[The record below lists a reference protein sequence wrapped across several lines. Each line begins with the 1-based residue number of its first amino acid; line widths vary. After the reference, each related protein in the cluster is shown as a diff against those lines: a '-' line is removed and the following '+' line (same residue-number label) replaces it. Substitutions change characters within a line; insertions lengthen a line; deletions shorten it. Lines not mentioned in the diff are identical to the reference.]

1 MSHPIQVL
9 GDAITSALDDAVQ
22 TEAGDALPEVATLR
36 DLDIRMKKL
45 RRAWGRP
52 QAVGLFGPS
61 QAGKSF
67 LVGALLSHE
76 TGSLAVLGRGKK
88 LDFLKEVNPAKGVES
103 TGVVTRF
110 SAHAPPMKKGDFECR
125 LLSLEVVLES
135 MATGFLVECT
145 SPSLGADAI
154 DKVLRDAKLQ
164 AGPAASPIYVKAWE
178 ACFHDLTKKYQDRH
192 PYLNELRRHDAF
204 MKGAWKNDVKS
215 VAGWML
221 IFSLLWGAPGYAPD
235 LDDLMQRLVAGLD
248 SVGHAEIVEAS
259 ADDVRAASDRA
270 SILDASCLNTIG
282 VARDVVRVF
291 DAATGR
297 EVAIDPGVLSALI
310 AEIRLPLIAKEG
322 SLISRADLLD
332 FPGGR
337 ALKGINGFGQKE
349 LSMGKLDHAIE
360 VYKRGKLTFLFEQ
373 YALDREITVL
383 LLCSPGP
390 TKPEAIQL
398 QSQVENWL
406 KIRYGDVSPS
416 AREEVESPSLF
427 LALTKFD
434 MSLGTLRSDNAK
446 DRWDSRVQ
454 DACIDFWSRSATS
467 WTNNWGGRGRPFS
480 NLFWIRNP
488 YADQMQT
495 LKPGEPDFDTVKQG
509 YFASGVVA
517 RYIAKK
523 DEKWDAVEGY
533 DSSGLPSSGV
543 ALLASSLR
551 DKVAVDVKAQELS
564 REARAIRTELL
575 AVLKSLTPSRDEA
588 EARARLL
595 EDAKTVVGAVDTEMV
610 RRASGQVFGELL
622 GLVVMPEAEVETEVE
637 SVLNNVAEMSIKA
650 SDKVKRLLSHI
661 LRWWQKRALERFRAS
676 DSRLPAAQIEV
687 FISRVC
693 TSKMLLPVLGNAI
706 FPYFSR
712 VEVSPKII
720 ASILQVKICDGLL
733 SLFVPRG
740 RNTPTAPV
748 RLSFAERV
756 EETAEKVDWSDVD
769 FSSEEGDGA
778 APKPQEIVFAGNRY
792 YRHWSRNL
800 SEFYLKSAD
809 QNLKAAPD
817 DPRIVRLLSTLA
829 MVEQN
834 DVRAP

>member
-1 MSHPIQVL
+1 MSHPIQIL
-9 GDAITSALDDAVQ
+9 GDAISTALSSALETDAGE
-22 TEAGDALPEVATLR
+22 TLAEVATLR
-36 DLDIRMKKL
+36 DLEIRMRKL

-76 TGSLAVLGRGKK
+76 TGNLNVLGRGKK

-110 SAHAPPMKKGDFECR
+110 SSHAPQVKKGDFECR

-145 SPSLGADAI
+145 SPSLGADVI
-154 DKVLRDAKLQ
+154 DRVLRDARLQ
-164 AGPAASPIYVKAWE
+164 AGTPAAPVFKSAWE
-178 ACFHDLTKKYQDRH
+178 ACVHDLLKKYQDRH
-192 PYLNELRRHDAF
+192 PYLNELRRHDTF
-204 MKGAWKNDVKS
+204 MKGAWKADVKS
-215 VAGWML
+215 VGGWML
-221 IFSLLWGAPGYAPD
+221 VFSLLWGAPGHAPD
-235 LDDLMQRLVAGLD
+235 MDLLMQKLVAGLD

-270 SILDASCLNTIG
+270 SILDASCLNSIG
-282 VARDVVRVF
+282 IARDVVRVF
-291 DAATGR
+291 DSGSGR
-297 EVAIDPGVLSALI
+297 EVAIDPGVLCALI
-310 AEIRLPLIAKEG
+310 AEIHLPLVAPPG
-322 SLISRADLLD
+322 SLLERADLLD

-349 LSMGKLDHAIE
+349 LSTGKLEHAIE

-406 KIRYGDVSPS
+406 KIRYGDVSPQ
-416 AREEVESPSLF
+416 AKEEVDNPSLF

-467 WTNNWGGRGRPFS
+467 WTGNWGARGKPFG

-495 LKPGEPDFDTVKQG
+495 LKPGEPDYEQVKQG
-509 YFASGVVA
+509 YFVSGAVSRYFA
-517 RYIAKK
+517 RKE
-523 DEKWDAVEGY
+523 EKWAAVEGY
-533 DSSGLPSSGV
+533 DDSGLPRSGV
-543 ALLASSLR
+543 ALLAASLR
-551 DKVAVDVKAQELS
+551 DKVAVDVKADELS
-564 REARAIRTELL
+564 REARAIRAELL
-575 AVLKSLTPSRDEA
+575 AVLKALTPSRDEA

-595 EDAKTVVGAVDTEMV
+595 DDAKGLVGAVESEMM

-622 GLVVMPEAEVETEVE
+622 GLVVMPEEEVLAEVET
-637 SVLNNVAEMSIKA
+637 VLAAVAEMSIKA
-650 SDKVKRLLSHI
+650 SDKVKRVLSHI
-661 LRWWQKRALERFRAS
+661 LRWWQKRAIERFRQGTS
-676 DSRLPAAQIEV
+676 QLPAAQVEV

-693 TSKMLLPVLGNAI
+693 TSKLLLPVLGNAI

-712 VEVSPKII
+712 VEVNPKII
-720 ASILQVKICDGLL
+720 AQILQVKICDGLL
-733 SLFVPRG
+733 NLFQDRD
-740 RNTPTAPV
+740 RQTPTAPV
-748 RLSFAERV
+748 RLSFAERAN
-756 EETAEKVDWSDVD
+756 EAAENVDWSDVD
-769 FSSEEGDGA
+769 FSDA
-778 APKPQEIVFAGNRY
+778 DNAPKPLEIVFAGNRY
-792 YRHWSRNL
+792 FRHWSKFL
-800 SEFYLKSAD
+800 ADFYVQSAD
-809 QNLKAAPD
+809 KNLKAAPD
-817 DPRIVRLLSTLA
+817 DPRVMRLLQTLA
-829 MVEQN
+829 IVEQN